1 MAFPYSVE
9 GLEMAVFANDPF
21 WVAFPKGHWCADRER
36 VSMADLKGEELMLLG
51 EGRCL
56 RDHALAL
63 GGGKGTPPGE
73 FQASS
78 LHTLVQMV
86 DNGLG
91 LTLLPKMAIDSGITR
106 GTWVQVRP
114 VGEKI
119 FSRQIGIAWRA
130 SSSLKGD
137 FALLA
142 EYFRDELAT
151 PLPPQRKR
159 TGTGKGRGKGAGI

>member
-1 MAFPYSVE
+1 MPSSDTSVRETWEDAGMASPSSSMLS
-9 GLEMAVFANDPF
+9 GLVRPITFSCSAWEIA
-21 WVAFPKGHWCADRER
+21 
-36 VSMADLKGEELMLLG
+36 LK
-51 EGRCL
+51 
-56 RDHALAL
+56 
-63 GGGKGTPPGE
+63 
-73 FQASS
+73 ASS

-114 VGEKI
+114 VEGKT

-130 SSSLKGD
+130 SSSRKGD

-142 EYFRDELAT
+142 EYFRDELAA